1 MCSRSESPVYILSQC
16 KSVQSSIQQ
25 ACEDVFIPA
34 FHSHHQPC
42 MQVEVR
48 RFWAGALVEQVPI
61 VDVLLLLRIAA
72 QDIVHEDLF
81 ASTAFMCL

>member
-1 MCSRSESPVYILSQC
+1 
-16 KSVQSSIQQ
+16 
-25 ACEDVFIPA
+25 
-34 FHSHHQPC
+34 